1 MQQTSRITKV
11 HRTHIGTGDGALVQ
25 LGRFLVANRMNRNK
39 IFILTDAN
47 THHLCLPVLLE
58 QLPVLNH
65 AAVLEIPAGEAVK
78 SLQTA
83 ETLWLELLSKG
94 ADRDTLLINLG
105 GGVVSDLGGFVASG
119 FKRGIRYI
127 NLPTTLIGQADA
139 AIGGKTGVNLGS
151 LKNQVGSFYLP
162 VAVFLYPRFL
172 ETLPFEHLRSG
183 FAEVVKSALIG
194 DAVIWHRIEKQGG
207 GRILEMPLNSA
218 FWRETLEKTVSQKLK
233 IVRDDFTERKQ
244 RKKLNFGHTVGHAL
258 ETFLNGAGGEGLL
271 HGDAVAIGMVA
282 EGYLSH
288 KKCGLPMEEFR
299 KMDAFLRATH
309 HADIFKPH
317 DIPQLIEQMYHDKKN
332 AGGTIRFSLIRMPG
346 VAVVDVVCT
355 EAEIAEALQF
365 VSNG

>member
-11 HRTHIGTGDGALVQ
+11 HRTHIATGEGSLVQ
-25 LGRFLVANRMNRNK
+25 LGRFLKANRRGREK
-39 IFILTDAN
+39 VFILTDKN
-47 THHLCLPVLLE
+47 TRHHCLPVLLE
-58 QLPVLNH
+58 QVPELNH

-119 FKRGIRYI
+119 FKRGIPYI
-127 NLPTTLIGQADA
+127 NIPTTLIGQADA

-151 LKNQVGSFYLP
+151 VKNQVGSFCLP
-162 VAVFLYPRFL
+162 EGVFLYPRFL
-172 ETLPFEHLRSG
+172 ETLPYEHLRSG

-194 DAVIWHRIEKQGG
+194 DAVSWHRMEKQGG
-207 GRILEMPLNSA
+207 VRILEMPLNSS
-218 FWRETLEKTVSQKLK
+218 FWRETVEKTVSLKLK

-258 ETFLNGAGGEGLL
+258 EAFINGAGGEGLL
-271 HGDAVAIGMVA
+271 HGDAVAIGMIA

-299 KMDAFLRATH
+299 KMDAFLRATYD
-309 HADIFKPH
+309 ADIFKSH
-317 DIPQLIEQMYHDKKN
+317 DIPQLIERMRHDKKN
-332 AGGTIRFSLIRMPG
+332 SGGAIRFSLIRMPG
-346 VAVVDVVCT
+346 VAVLNVVCT
-355 EAEIAEALQF
+355 EAEITEALQF